1 VRAQSED
8 RERERV
14 GKRRRSA
21 TQTEEESERER
32 ERGEDKRKLRS
43 FSLSDNTALWKI
55 FDLLYRLA
63 RDLQFPVAA
72 IPFLGNYGG
81 FPVMSDKNN
90 LLGVANLVKARG
102 SRDG

>member
-1 VRAQSED
+1 MRTE
-8 RERERV
+8 RERELEREGEAQRRLRKRV
-14 GKRRRSA
+14 
-21 TQTEEESERER
+21 RER

>member
-1 VRAQSED
+1 MRTE
-8 RERERV
+8 RERELERKGEAQRRLRKRV
-14 GKRRRSA
+14 
-21 TQTEEESERER
+21 R

-63 RDLQFPVAA
+63 RDVQFPVAVK
-72 IPFLGNYGG
+72 PFSVNYGG
-81 FPVMSDKNN
+81 FPVMSDEIN

>member
-1 VRAQSED
+1 VRTE
-8 RERERV
+8 RERELEREGEAQRRLRKRV
-14 GKRRRSA
+14 
-21 TQTEEESERER
+21 RER